1 MSNLTGFG
9 TDIAKSDLQKNS
21 SLTNRVV
28 ALIVA
33 FLRLSL
39 YHSSMRIVSV
49 TALDEADLQPYKT
62 LRRPLEHERS
72 GIFVAEGEK
81 VVRRLLESSLEVS
94 TMLLTPEWLEQYRSA
109 LEGRVGDLR
118 VYVAPKNL
126 MESIVGFHLHQG
138 IMAVA
143 CIPKPID
150 LSQAIR
156 HSKKPALL
164 VAVEGLTNAENLGV
178 LVRNCA
184 AFGADALLVG
194 ETSSSPYLRRAVRN
208 SMGTVFTLPVVHLT
222 SLVDAINEMRWVYHI
237 HVVAAHPH
245 AEKKTLHAASLRED
259 SCIVFGSEGEGINP
273 AVLAV
278 CDESVAIPMENNVDS
293 LNVASASAVFL
304 FEVQRQR
311 QNSGLRGKGR

>member
-1 MSNLTGFG
+1 M
-9 TDIAKSDLQKNS
+9 K
-21 SLTNRVV
+21 
-28 ALIVA
+28 
-33 FLRLSL
+33 
-39 YHSSMRIVSV
+39 IVSV
-49 TALDEADLQPYKT
+49 AKLDEPDLQPYKT
-62 LRRPLEHERS
+62 LRRPIEHERS

-81 VVRRLLESSLEVS
+81 VVRRLLESTLDVS
-94 TMLLTPEWLEQYRSA
+94 TILLTPEWLEQYRST
-109 LEGRVGDLR
+109 LEKRIGDLR

-143 CIPKPID
+143 HIPNPIG

-156 HSKKPALL
+156 QSKRPSLL

-194 ETSSSPYLRRAVRN
+194 ERSSSPYLRRAVRN
-208 SMGTVFTLPVVHLT
+208 SMGAVFTLPVVHLT
-222 SLVDAINEMRWVYHI
+222 SLVEAINEMKSVHHF

-245 AEKKTLHAASLRED
+245 SEKKTLHNASLRED
-259 SCIVFGSEGEGINP
+259 SCIVFGSEGEGIDP
-273 AVLAV
+273 AVLTV
-278 CDESVAIPMENNVDS
+278 CDESVAIPMENSVDS

-311 QNSGLRGKGR
+311 QNSGLRSERQ

>member
-1 MSNLTGFG
+1 MSTLVKITKEIENS
-9 TDIAKSDLQKNS
+9 DSAKYIAHRES
-21 SLTNRVV
+21 V
-28 ALIVA
+28 AAFTVA

-39 YHSSMRIVSV
+39 YHSFMRIVAV
-49 TALDEADLQPYKT
+49 TTLDEPDLQPYKT

-81 VVRRLLESSLEVS
+81 VVRRLLESTLDVS
-94 TMLLTPEWLEQYRSA
+94 TILLTPEWLERYRPH
-109 LEGRVGDLR
+109 LEGRSEDLHA
-118 VYVAPKNL
+118 YVAPKNL
-126 MESIVGFHLHQG
+126 LESIVGFHLHQG

-143 CIPKPID
+143 RIPNPID
-150 LSQAIR
+150 LPRAIR
-156 HSKKPALL
+156 QSKRPALF

-184 AFGADALLVG
+184 AFGVDALLVG

-208 SMGTVFTLPVVHLT
+208 SMGTVFTLPVVRLS
-222 SLVDAINEMRWVYHI
+222 SLVDAINEMKAMHHI

-245 AEKKTLHAASLRED
+245 AEQKTLHAISLRD
-259 SCIVFGSEGEGINP
+259 DCCIVFGSEGEGIDP

-278 CDESVAIPMENNVDS
+278 CDQSAAIPMKNGVDS

-311 QNSGLRGKGR
+311 NNSGLRDERR

>member
-1 MSNLTGFG
+1 MSTLTIFA
-9 TDIAKSDLQKNS
+9 TDIAKSDFPKNFS
-21 SLTNRVV
+21 CLYWSV
-28 ALIVA
+28 ALAVA

-49 TALDEADLQPYKT
+49 TSLDESDLQPYKT

-81 VVRRLLESSLEVS
+81 VVRRLLESTLDVS
-94 TMLLTPEWLEQYRSA
+94 TILLTPEWLEQYRVV
-109 LEGRVGDLR
+109 LEGRVGDLL

-143 CIPKPID
+143 RIPNPID
-150 LSQAIR
+150 LSEAIR
-156 HSKKPALL
+156 QSKRPALL

-194 ETSSSPYLRRAVRN
+194 EASSSPYLRRAVRN

-222 SLVDAINEMRWVYHI
+222 SLVGAINEMKSVHHI

-245 AEKKTLHAASLRED
+245 AEKRTLHAISLRED
-259 SCIVFGSEGEGINP
+259 CCVVFGSEGEGIDP

-278 CDESVAIPMENNVDS
+278 CDDSVAIPMKNNVDS

-311 QNSGLRGKGR
+311 YNSGLRGEGR